1 MMTRFVAGI
10 LCGAALLLGGLRA
23 VEAAP
28 LGLNAAAGMEFPL
41 SHHDTFD
48 AGVMAEVSWRK
59 DPYELRFHFSDMVIQ
74 HYAVVVT
81 IKHFFSDDLLRP
93 FVESGVGPAIVD
105 TPVRGLAFGARP
117 EGGFGVDLGLSE
129 NLSFGANVRY
139 AGLIYFGDTD
149 AGFFEANHA
158 ISLLAN
164 IAFWF

>member
-1 MMTRFVAGI
+1 MS
-10 LCGAALLLGGLRA
+10 LRG
-23 VEAAP
+23 VEASA
-28 LGLNAAAGMEFPL
+28 LGLNAGAGIEFPI
-41 SHHDTFD
+41 SHQDTYD

-59 DPYELRFHFSDMVIQ
+59 DPYELRFHFSDMMIQ
-74 HYAVVVT
+74 HYAVVVS

-93 FVESGVGPAIVD
+93 FVEGGVGPAIVD
-105 TPVRGLAFGARP
+105 TPIRGLAFGARP
-117 EGGFGVDLGLSE
+117 EAGFGADLGLSE

-164 IAFWF
+164 VAFWF

>member
-10 LCGAALLLGGLRA
+10 LCGAALLLGGLRT

-93 FVESGVGPAIVD
+93 FVEGGVGPAIVD